1 MEGVE
6 AGVGFEFWVCS
17 LFDEVL
23 DDLEVAAERGV
34 EEGGV
39 ALVVS
44 VIDPVFKLL
53 VLCIFDLL
61 IATDPFGLELNFA
74 DVDFDEFEVAFE
86 GKLV

>member
-1 MEGVE
+1 M
-6 AGVGFEFWVCS
+6 
-17 LFDEVL
+17 
-23 DDLEVAAERGV
+23 AAEGSV

-44 VIDPVFKLL
+44 MIDPVFKLL
-53 VLCIFDLL
+53 MVGILGVL